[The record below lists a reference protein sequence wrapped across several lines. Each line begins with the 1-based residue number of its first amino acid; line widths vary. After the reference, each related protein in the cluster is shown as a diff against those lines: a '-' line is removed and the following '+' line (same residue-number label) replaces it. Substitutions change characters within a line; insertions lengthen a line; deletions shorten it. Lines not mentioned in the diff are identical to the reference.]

1 MSARPTNT
9 YRPLT
14 AEETA
19 TRARAIAPRLRR
31 RVTSFVYEGVL
42 VFGIAVPVGLVY
54 GIATNQRH
62 GLEGRHGLW
71 AALLLAFAL
80 YYTWCWVQTGQTLAM
95 KTWHLRVVGRDGEGV
110 TLPRALLRHVLAW
123 LWLMPGLLLPKV
135 LGLTQGRQLFAAL
148 VGWMVLYAV
157 SSFVLPRR
165 QFLHDVLSG
174 TCLIDTRPDAAP
186 TANPDAVHAA

>member
-19 TRARAIAPRLRR
+19 ARARATAPRLRR

-95 KTWHLRVVGRDGEGV
+95 KTWHLRVVDHEGRGV
-110 TLPRALLRHVLAW
+110 SLPRALLRHVLAW
-123 LWLMPGLLLPKV
+123 LWILPGLLLPK
-135 LGLTQGRQLFAAL
+135 LIGLTQGRQVFAAML
-148 VGWMVLYAV
+148 GWVLLYAV

-174 TCLIDTRPDAAP
+174 TRLIDTRPDAAL
-186 TANPDAVHAA
+186 TATPDAAPAA